1 MKNLLWLILLQFLFA
16 CKDKTEKTH
25 PHYSSIS
32 ESVYAS
38 GSLKSKNQY
47 YAFANAGGILKSIMV
62 KEGDTVKKGSP
73 LLFIANDVQRL
84 SKNNAELAANYADFT
99 ANQGKLNEAKLLVDL
114 AKNKLKNDSV
124 LFARQGELWRKQ
136 IGTKVEYEQRELAF
150 QNAKTTYVSAL
161 VKYHDL
167 KRVLELNSNQSKT
180 SLQASSALES
190 EFTLKSEI
198 NGVVYSLLKKQ
209 GELVGPQTALAV
221 IGDATEFIL
230 EMQVDE
236 YDVFKVKPGMP
247 VLVSLDSYKGQVF
260 DAVVSKIYPIM
271 NDRSKTF
278 LVEAN
283 FEKAPPRL
291 YPNIS
296 FEASIVIQS
305 KEKALLVPRNYL
317 IGDTAVLKSN
327 GEKVRVSLGLKDYQK
342 AEILSG
348 ISESDELQKP
358 LE

>member
-1 MKNLLWLILLQFLFA
+1 MKNLLWLVLLLFLYA
-16 CKDKTEKTH
+16 CKDKTEKLH
-25 PHYSSIS
+25 PRYSSIS

-47 YAFANAGGILKSIMV
+47 FAFANAGGILKSIVV

-73 LLFIANDVQRL
+73 LLFIANDVQRF
-84 SKNNAELAANYADFT
+84 SKNNAELSAQYADIA

-114 AKNKLKNDSV
+114 AKNKLKNDST
-124 LFARQGELWRKQ
+124 LFARQGELWKKQ
-136 IGTKVEYEQRELAF
+136 IGTKVEFEQRELAF

-161 VKYHDL
+161 VKYEDL
-167 KRVLELNSNQSKT
+167 KRVLELNSKQSKT
-180 SLQASSALES
+180 SLQASSALEN

-209 GELVGPQTALAV
+209 GELVGPQTPLAV
-221 IGDATEFIL
+221 IGDASEFIL

-236 YDVFKVKPGMP
+236 YDVFKIKPGMQ

-260 DAVVSKIYPIM
+260 DAHVSKIYPIM

-278 LVEAN
+278 LIEAI
-283 FEKAPPRL
+283 FDKAPLKL

-296 FEASIVIQS
+296 FEASIVIHT

-317 IGDTAVLKSN
+317 IGDTCVLKSN
-327 GEKVRVSLGLKDYQK
+327 GDTVRVTLGLKDYQK
-342 AEILSG
+342 AEIVSG
-348 ISESDELQKP
+348 ISENDELQKP
-358 LE
+358 KE

>member
-1 MKNLLWLILLQFLFA
+1 MKKLLSLIIPLFLFA
-16 CKDKTEKTH
+16 CKDKTEKLH
-25 PHYSSIS
+25 PLYSSIS

-38 GSLKSKNQY
+38 GSIKSKNQY
-47 YAFANAGGILKSIMV
+47 LAFANAGGIIKSIIV
-62 KEGDTVKKGSP
+62 NEGDTVKKGSP
-73 LLFIANDVQRL
+73 LLFIANDVQKF
-84 SKNNAELAANYADFT
+84 SKNNAELAAQYADIA

-114 AKNKLKNDSV
+114 AKNKLKNDSA
-124 LFARQGELWRKQ
+124 LFARQSVLWKKQ
-136 IGTKVEYEQRELAF
+136 IGSKVEFEQRELAF
-150 QNAKTTYVSAL
+150 QNAKTSYISAL
-161 VKYHDL
+161 VKYEDL
-167 KRVLELNSNQSKT
+167 KRVLALNSNQSKT

-209 GELVGPQTALAV
+209 GELIGPQTALAV
-221 IGDATEFIL
+221 IGDASEFIL

-236 YDVFKVKPGMP
+236 YDVFKIKTGMP

-260 DAVVSKIYPIM
+260 DALVSKIYPIM

-278 LVEAN
+278 LVEAK
-283 FEKAPPRL
+283 FEKAPPRI

-296 FEASIVIQS
+296 FEASIVIRS

-348 ISESDELQKP
+348 ISENDELQKP
-358 LE
+358 KE